1 MYVTITSIVALLV
14 VLSGIMKLRRDPRKV
29 QTVHEVVGV
38 PLSYFPLLAICQIVG
53 AVGLVLGIVWPLLGI
68 VAGICLALYFV
79 GAILSHIRVGDL
91 GGVVPAFF
99 MFVAVA
105 IALIIRLHLGPHPHW
120 YKF

>member
-1 MYVTITSIVALLV
+1 MYVTITAIVALV
-14 VLSGIMKLRRDPRKV
+14 VVFSGIMKLRRDPRKV

-38 PLSYFPLLAICQIVG
+38 PLSYFPLLAVCQIIG
-53 AVGLVLGIVWPLLGI
+53 AVGLVLGIVWPWLGI
-68 VAGICLALYFV
+68 VAGIGLALYFV

-91 GGVVPAFF
+91 RGIVPAFF

-105 IALIIRLHLGPHPHW
+105 IVLIIRLHLGPHPHW